1 MYMKH
6 YRIINIDT
14 GETLAN
20 KITSHDSAYETLV
33 LLELDNP
40 EDRLEIEPYTP
51 SGPAATYSSK
61 SF

>member
-20 KITSHDSAYETLV
+20 GMDQDTAFEILV